1 MRPSWSNARVTN
13 EQSNEST
20 NLPDAT
26 ILPGATIGMVGG
38 GQLGRM
44 FAIAAMQMGYDVV
57 VFCGSSDEPAG
68 QVATR
73 TVTGNLMDRET
84 VHKFAAQCD
93 VITLEFENIPAETM
107 RWCGEF
113 APTYPSHH
121 VLATAQDRLIEKQT
135 FHDAGLAVTPFQSVR
150 SADEVRSFATQY
162 GWPVIVKTARSGYDG
177 KGQYRLQNESDAHDV
192 PWDSADAW
200 IAEQCIS
207 FQREASVIVARSSVG
222 EIRCFPPFEN
232 EHRNHILDVSFCPST
247 LSGDQCDQ
255 ATRIATKAAEVLD
268 LVGVLC
274 VEFFVVDE
282 TTLLINEVAPR
293 PHNSG
298 HLTIE
303 ACHTSQFQQ
312 HVRAVCGLPLGS
324 TDLRVGGAA
333 MANLLGDVWETDGAN
348 PCWNRSLSIPSVS
361 LHLYG
366 KAEPKIGRKMGH
378 LTSTGRS
385 VEDAVQSVNDA
396 RDALE
401 RVL

>member
-1 MRPSWSNARVTN
+1 MSNL
-13 EQSNEST
+13 ESNDSMV
-20 NLPDAT
+20 
-26 ILPGATIGMVGG
+26 LPGATIGMVGG

-57 VFCGSSDEPAG
+57 VFCESEDEPAG

-73 TVTGNLMDRET
+73 TVTGNLLDRET
-84 VHKFAAQCD
+84 VHRFAKQCD
-93 VITLEFENIPAETM
+93 VITLEFENIPADTM
-107 RWCGEF
+107 RWCGES

-135 FHDAGLAVTPFQSVR
+135 FCDAGLAVTPFQSVR
-150 SADEVRSFATQY
+150 SADDVRSFANQY

-177 KGQYRLQNESDAHDV
+177 KGQHRLDDESAAAEV
-192 PWDSADAW
+192 PWESADAW
-200 IAEQCIS
+200 IAEKCIA

-222 EIRCFPPFEN
+222 EVHCFPPFEN

-247 LSGDQCDQ
+247 LTESQCDL
-255 ATRIATKAAEVLD
+255 ATRIATTAAEVLD

-274 VEFFVVDE
+274 VEFFVVDDE
-282 TTLLINEVAPR
+282 TLLINEVAPR

-324 TDLRVGGAA
+324 TELRVGGAA
-333 MANLLGDVWETDGAN
+333 MANLLGDLWGADGQS
-348 PCWNRSLSIPSVS
+348 PCWDRSLSIPSVS

-366 KAEPKIGRKMGH
+366 KAEAKVGRKMGH
-378 LTSTGRS
+378 LTSTGQT
-385 VEDAVQSVNDA
+385 VEMAVQAVTDA
-396 RDALE
+396 RDAL
-401 RVL
+401 VP